1 MQGSDASRPAKLLIA
16 DDHDLVRE
24 GTRAML
30 EREPDIEVIGEAE
43 NGREALE
50 LCSGSCPDLV
60 LMDIRMPAMDG
71 LEATRRVKQACPETS
86 VLIMTSHENPD
97 YLLEAVRVGA
107 AGYILKESTKR
118 ELLSV
123 VRNVLAGESVL
134 DHNLAMRLIKHLSG
148 EADRQAQKPVPPPEA
163 LAESLTSRELEVLR
177 LLALGKTNRELADEL
192 VISLS
197 TVKRHVERIISK
209 LKVSDRTQAAVKAV
223 ELGLHAG

>member
-1 MQGSDASRPAKLLIA
+1 
-16 DDHDLVRE
+16 
-24 GTRAML
+24 ML

-50 LCSGSCPDLV
+50 LCHGSCPDLV
-60 LMDIRMPAMDG
+60 LMDIRMPEMDG

-118 ELLSV
+118 ELLGV
-123 VRNVLAGESVL
+123 VRNVLQGESVL
-134 DHNLAMRLIKHLSG
+134 DHNLAMRLIKHLSA

-163 LAESLTSRELEVLR
+163 LAGSLTSRELEVLR